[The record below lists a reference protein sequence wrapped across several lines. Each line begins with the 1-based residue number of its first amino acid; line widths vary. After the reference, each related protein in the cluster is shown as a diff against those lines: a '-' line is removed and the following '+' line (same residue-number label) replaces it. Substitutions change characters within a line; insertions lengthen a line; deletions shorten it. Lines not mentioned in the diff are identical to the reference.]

1 MQWEN
6 AVARIKPLDPADAP
20 EDLQKLLEAMPPIN
34 IIRTVALAQNQAA
47 PFLRFGTSVLTEQ
60 TLSAKLRELAILR
73 VARLS
78 HAEYEWV
85 QHVPIALDVGATQ
98 EQVDALEADRPD
110 APCFDEQERAVLDY
124 TTDVVHNVG
133 AGDASHAAV
142 AAFLSDREIIELVI
156 AVGFYMLVARVM
168 ECSQIDLDPPVGP
181 SIIQKSAAAARQ
193 S

>member
-1 MQWEN
+1 M
-6 AVARIKPLDPADAP
+6 ARIQPLDPGKAP
-20 EDLQKLLEAMPPIN
+20 EALRELLEAMPPLN

-60 TLSAKLRELAILR
+60 ELSARLRELAILR

-78 HAEYEWV
+78 QAEYEWV
-85 QHVPIALDVGATQ
+85 QHVPIGLDVGITQ
-98 EQVDALEADRPD
+98 EQVDALERDDVD
-110 APCFDEQERAVLDY
+110 ASCWDSEERAVLAY
-124 TTDVVHNVG
+124 TTDVVRNVG
-133 AGDASHAAV
+133 AGDDTHSAV

-156 AVGFYMLVARVM
+156 AIGFYMLVARVM

-181 SIIQKSAAAARQ
+181 SIVKKSAAAAALQ